1 MLRDFQGG
9 DVYEPLD
16 EMQRHMYQS
25 FASRHELRDT
35 FMDCVQCAFW
45 ISIGD
50 LRYIDTESITEI
62 VD

>member
-1 MLRDFQGG
+1 
-9 DVYEPLD
+9 
-16 EMQRHMYQS
+16 MQRHMYQS